1 MSADTTF
8 ESNVNTNEND
18 HNHSLTINYILL
30 SNCKMAHC
38 LVFIIL
44 SFVIIIYL
52 SWGVFLSDEARVALE
67 QIVGLGG
74 RLLLR
79 QAVISHTGPL
89 VTIPSNT
96 IPYNAI
102 PYNAIQCHAMSY
114 CTIPYHT
121 KPNNTK
127 KQPHHTDT
135 SPHHTISGDKSHGS
149 PAHFSPP
156 PMTLPP
162 PPRIP
167 GSKDSRRLFIEDNSK
182 FGCGARCDRVDILLE
197 VSLFRLGSL

>member
-1 MSADTTF
+1 MASSSTALHRQF
-8 ESNVNTNEND
+8 
-18 HNHSLTINYILL
+18 INPSVGWYF
-30 SNCKMAHC
+30 C
-38 LVFIIL
+38 LQA
-44 SFVIIIYL
+44 
-52 SWGVFLSDEARVALE
+52 EAARVPLE

-96 IPYNAI
+96 IPCNTI

-114 CTIPYHT
+114 CIIPYHT

-149 PAHFSPP
+149 PRSLLSASHDPAA
-156 PMTLPP
+156 TAQD
-162 PPRIP
+162 PRLQGLAETIY
-167 GSKDSRRLFIEDNSK
+167 
-182 FGCGARCDRVDILLE
+182 
-197 VSLFRLGSL
+197 